1 MSKLINKMAVNKLD
15 APMPGQSL
23 TTNPDTPQAWE
34 TPPEI
39 TDVKE
44 GREYLFEKIT
54 NPDNIGN
61 ILFML
66 NSDIP
71 VSKIASLLVKDGFR
85 KGLWSPD
92 LVLLLLEPTALM
104 LIAVAKE
111 VGIDPVII
119 NPKLKQK
126 MASNSVDLIKI
137 KSGMAKKNI
146 KEGAEVLEGL
156 MAPTGGMTDG
166 K

>member
-1 MSKLINKMAVNKLD
+1 MANVLNKMATNVLD
-15 APMPGQSL
+15 APIPGQGL
-23 TTNPDTPQAWE
+23 TTDPATPSPWE

-44 GREYLFEKIT
+44 AREYLFEKIT

-71 VSKIASLLVKDGFR
+71 VSKVASLLVKDGFN
-85 KGLWSPD
+85 KGLWTPD

-119 NPKLKQK
+119 NPKLKRK
-126 MASNSVDLIKI
+126 LASNSIEMIKI
-137 KSGMAKKNI
+137 QSGAAKNI
-146 KEGAEVLEGL
+146 KEGAEVLDGL
-156 MAPTGGMTDG
+156 MAPTGGTNNG